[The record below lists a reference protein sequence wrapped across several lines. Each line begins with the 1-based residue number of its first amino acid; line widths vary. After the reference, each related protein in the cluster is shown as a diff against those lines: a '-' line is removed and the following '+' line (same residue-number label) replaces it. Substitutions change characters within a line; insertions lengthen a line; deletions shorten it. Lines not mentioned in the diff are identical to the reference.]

1 MSKLDKILDKIEKN
15 TEQTR
20 EDYEDMK
27 DVTPEEV
34 HETEELEAAESL
46 EEVNEPEAKDNQKE
60 IAKGIVIYHD
70 EAGNIHYQFLGQNIT
85 LENVIF
91 YKEYMS
97 RIADSEWASA
107 NAIARGENSDA

>member
-15 TEQTR
+15 TEQSR
-20 EDYEDMK
+20 EDYQDMK

-34 HETEELEAAESL
+34 YETEELETNEPL
-46 EEVNEPEAKDNQKE
+46 EEVSEPEAEKNQKE

-70 EAGNIHYQFLGQNIT
+70 EAGNINYQFLGQNIT

-107 NAIARGENSDA
+107 NAIARGENPNA

>member
-1 MSKLDKILDKIEKN
+1 MSKLNKILDKIEKN
-15 TEQTR
+15 TEESR
-20 EDYEDMK
+20 EDYQDMK

-34 HETEELEAAESL
+34 YETEELESTEPL
-46 EEVNEPEAKDNQKE
+46 EGVNEPEVENNQKE

-70 EAGNIHYQFLGQNIT
+70 EAGNINYQFLGQNIT

-91 YKEYMS
+91 YKEYMA

-107 NAIARGENSDA
+107 NAIGRGENPNA